1 MRGQGAGPGWGRH
14 GQQPQP
20 PPVHSA
26 GRNEAPHPKVV
37 VKAGSQNEAL
47 GWEAEAHGGCW
58 KENEP
63 RGSAGWPVPLVLLG
77 EGSTPPTGRGGSAQT
92 AVVSAHQ
99 AGRGWASTCPHPRPC
114 RNEPGPSGPSLQGGC
129 SAPQPALPGPQTLHL
144 YRELAPRRYPV
155 PHKTSPKGPQAS
167 LPGAGS
173 TKVPSP
179 PQNLPQG
186 SPSISTRPPRALDL
200 DQRELPSDASPNP
213 HEGAACSSSARRHS
227 RSSCSFRALPGE
239 APSRTEPDSTRE
251 TRSSTPNP
259 AGGTGVHAPQ
269 APQAPQ
275 PTRHDHEGA
284 VTSGPVSTARDNGEL
299 TLTALCLQKP

>member
-167 LPGAGS
+167 QPDLRGPWIWTRGSFPVMPPPTPTRGPPAAPLPEDTAGPPAAS
-173 TKVPSP
+173 VPSQGRLLP
-179 PQNLPQG
+179 EQNLTPRGRLGAPPPTLLGAQV
-186 SPSISTRPPRALDL
+186 STPPRPPRP
-200 DQRELPSDASPNP
+200 PSQPGMTP
-213 HEGAACSSSARRHS
+213 RV
-227 RSSCSFRALPGE
+227 RS
-239 APSRTEPDSTRE
+239 
-251 TRSSTPNP
+251 
-259 AGGTGVHAPQ
+259 PQ
-269 APQAPQ
+269 AQSRPRG
-275 PTRHDHEGA
+275 TMG
-284 VTSGPVSTARDNGEL
+284 S
-299 TLTALCLQKP
+299 